1 MTVNDKQRNVDL
13 TRSRRFTAVAIAALL
28 LGTVLAVPS
37 ASSAGK
43 SSAQLRKE
51 KAALEKQVKQL
62 RKERDAFQAEILN
75 QARIVD
81 TASAEVSEVEQ
92 ALADLELLVA
102 EQRDDLTLA
111 ERALEGAILAVSAA
125 ERRSAELAEQQ
136 SALNDQVND
145 LALQTYIGRD
155 STVEGSFGLA
165 RTGDIY
171 KAARV
176 QTLIGAAFGDIN
188 NTSDELRA
196 LQVDTEVA
204 TKALNEAVE
213 QREQFKVE
221 AEIQLDQLLEA
232 VDLQDQI
239 VFEAESRLEAR
250 LYEAAALAE
259 LDAELAEE
267 ITAEQNNLTRVIKA
281 EKAKRAEEERLRR
294 EAERKRREAE
304 EARRRRL
311 LGIADSP
318 TSVNFDKSELTTV
331 WGIRVHESIADKLL
345 ALLKAASRDGI
356 RLGGGGYRSS
366 QSQINLRRAHCG
378 TSEWAIYRKPSY
390 QCRPPTARPGASMH
404 ERGLAVDFTQN
415 GRALWSNTSGYR
427 WLKRNAAKY
436 GFRNLPSEPWHW
448 STNGR

>member
-1 MTVNDKQRNVDL
+1 MW
-13 TRSRRFTAVAIAALL
+13 LL
-28 LGTVLAVPS
+28 IGTFVSIPP

-51 KAALEKQVKQL
+51 KAAIQQQVNQL
-62 RKERDAFQAEILN
+62 RKERDVFQKEVLD

-81 TASAEVSEVEQ
+81 TATAEVSEVEQ

-102 EQRDDLTLA
+102 EQRDDLTRA
-111 ERALEGAILAVSAA
+111 EQALEGAVLSVSA
-125 ERRSAELAEQQ
+125 AEQQ
-136 SALNDQVND
+136 SAELASQQAALNGQVND

-155 STVEGSFGLA
+155 STIEGSFGLA

-188 NTSDELRA
+188 NTSDQLRA
-196 LQVDTEVA
+196 LQVDTQVA
-204 TKALNEAVE
+204 TKALNEAVT
-213 QREQFKVE
+213 QRELLRGE

-232 VDLQDQI
+232 VGLQAQI
-239 VFEAESRLEAR
+239 VFEAENRLEAR

-259 LDAELAEE
+259 LDAEMAKKIE
-267 ITAEQNNLTRVIKA
+267 AEQSDLAKVVQA

-304 EARRRRL
+304 EARQRRL
-311 LGIADSP
+311 LGFADAP
-318 TSVNFDKSELTTV
+318 TSTNFDKSELTTV
-331 WGIRVHESIADKLL
+331 WGIQVHESIADKLL

-378 TSEWAIYRKPSY
+378 TSNWAIYSKPSY

-427 WLKRNAAKY
+427 WLKRNASKY

-448 STNGR
+448 SVNGR

>member
-1 MTVNDKQRNVDL
+1 MW
-13 TRSRRFTAVAIAALL
+13 LL
-28 LGTVLAVPS
+28 IGTFVSIPP

-51 KAALEKQVKQL
+51 KAAIQQQVNQL
-62 RKERDAFQAEILN
+62 RKERDVFQKEVLD

-81 TASAEVSEVEQ
+81 TATAEVSEVEQ
-92 ALADLELLVA
+92 TLADLELLVA
-102 EQRDDLTLA
+102 EQRDDLTRA
-111 ERALEGAILAVSAA
+111 EQALEGAVLSVSA
-125 ERRSAELAEQQ
+125 AEQQ
-136 SALNDQVND
+136 SAELASQQAALNGQVND

-155 STVEGSFGLA
+155 STIEGSFGLA

-188 NTSDELRA
+188 NTSDQLRA
-196 LQVDTEVA
+196 LQVDTQVA
-204 TKALNEAVE
+204 TKALNEAVT
-213 QREQFKVE
+213 QRELLRGE

-232 VDLQDQI
+232 VGLQAQI
-239 VFEAESRLEAR
+239 VFEAETRLEAR

-259 LDAELAEE
+259 LDAEMAKKIE
-267 ITAEQNNLTRVIKA
+267 AEQNDLAQVVQA

-304 EARRRRL
+304 EARQRRL
-311 LGIADSP
+311 LGIADAP
-318 TSVNFDKSELTTV
+318 TSTNFDKSELTTV
-331 WGIRVHESIADKLL
+331 WGIQVHESIADKLL
-345 ALLKAASRDGI
+345 ALLRAASQDGI

-378 TSEWAIYRKPSY
+378 TSNWAIYSKPSY

-427 WLKRNAAKY
+427 WLKRNASKY

-448 STNGR
+448 SVNGR

>member
-1 MTVNDKQRNVDL
+1 M
-13 TRSRRFTAVAIAALL
+13 
-28 LGTVLAVPS
+28 GTVLAVPS
-37 ASSAGK
+37 ANGAGK
-43 SSAQLRKE
+43 SSAQLRKD
-51 KAALEKQVKQL
+51 KAALEQQVRQL
-62 RKERDAFQAEILN
+62 GKERDVFQKEILSHA
-75 QARIVD
+75 QVID
-81 TASAEVSEVEQ
+81 TATAEVSEVEQ

-102 EQRDDLTLA
+102 EQRDDVTRA
-111 ERALEGAILAVSAA
+111 ERALEGAVLAVTAA
-125 ERRSAELAEQQ
+125 ERKSGELADQQ
-136 SALNDQVND
+136 TTLKAQVND

-155 STVEGSFGLA
+155 STIEGSFGLA

-188 NTSDELRA
+188 NTSDRLRA
-196 LQVDTEVA
+196 LQIDTQVA
-204 TKALNEAVE
+204 TKALNEAAVR
-213 QREQFKVE
+213 RELLQSE
-221 AEIQLDQLLEA
+221 AEVQLEQLLEA
-232 VDLQDQI
+232 VGLQARA
-239 VFEAESRLEAR
+239 VLEAEERLEVR

-259 LDAELAEE
+259 LDAEMAKEIEAE
-267 ITAEQNNLTRVIKA
+267 NKNLSRVIKA
-281 EKAKRAEEERLRR
+281 EKAKRQEEERLRR

-304 EARRRRL
+304 EARQRRL
-311 LGIADSP
+311 LGIAGAP
-318 TSVNFDKSELTTV
+318 TSINFDRSELSTV

-345 ALLKAASRDGI
+345 ALLKASSRDGI

-366 QSQINLRRAHCG
+366 TSQIALRRANCG
-378 TSEWAIYRKPSY
+378 TSNWAVYSKPSY

-448 STNGR
+448 SVNGR

>member
-1 MTVNDKQRNVDL
+1 MW
-13 TRSRRFTAVAIAALL
+13 LL
-28 LGTVLAVPS
+28 IGTFVSIPP

-51 KAALEKQVKQL
+51 KAAIQQQVNQL
-62 RKERDAFQAEILN
+62 RKERDVFQKEVLD

-81 TASAEVSEVEQ
+81 TANAEVSEVEQ

-102 EQRDDLTLA
+102 EQRDDLTRA
-111 ERALEGAILAVSAA
+111 EQALEGAVLSVSAA
-125 ERRSAELAEQQ
+125 ERQSAELASQQ
-136 SALNDQVND
+136 AALNGQVND

-155 STVEGSFGLA
+155 STIEGSFGLA

-188 NTSDELRA
+188 NTSDHLRA
-196 LQVDTEVA
+196 LQVDTQVA
-204 TKALNEAVE
+204 TKALNEAVT
-213 QREQFKVE
+213 QRELLRGE

-232 VDLQDQI
+232 VGLQAQI
-239 VFEAESRLEAR
+239 VFEAENRLEAR

-259 LDAELAEE
+259 LDAEMAKKIE
-267 ITAEQNNLTRVIKA
+267 AEQNDLAKVVRA

-304 EARRRRL
+304 EARQRRL
-311 LGIADSP
+311 LGIAGAP
-318 TSVNFDKSELTTV
+318 TSTNFDKSELTTV
-331 WGIRVHESIADKLL
+331 WGIQVHESIADKLL
-345 ALLKAASRDGI
+345 ALLQAASRDGI

-378 TSEWAIYRKPSY
+378 TSNWAIYSKPSY

-427 WLKRNAAKY
+427 WLKRNASKY
-436 GFRNLPSEPWHW
+436 GLRNLPSEPWHW
-448 STNGR
+448 SVNGR

>member
-1 MTVNDKQRNVDL
+1 MW
-13 TRSRRFTAVAIAALL
+13 LL
-28 LGTVLAVPS
+28 IGTFVSIPP

-51 KAALEKQVKQL
+51 KAAIQQQVNQL
-62 RKERDAFQAEILN
+62 RKERDVFQKEVLD

-81 TASAEVSEVEQ
+81 TATAEVSEVEQ

-102 EQRDDLTLA
+102 EQRDDLTRA
-111 ERALEGAILAVSAA
+111 EQALEGAVLSVSA
-125 ERRSAELAEQQ
+125 AEQQ
-136 SALNDQVND
+136 SAELASQQAALNGQVND

-155 STVEGSFGLA
+155 STIEGSFGLA

-188 NTSDELRA
+188 NTSDQLRA
-196 LQVDTEVA
+196 LQVDTQVA
-204 TKALNEAVE
+204 TKALNEAVT
-213 QREQFKVE
+213 QRELLRGE

-232 VDLQDQI
+232 VGLQAQI
-239 VFEAESRLEAR
+239 VFEAETRLEAR

-259 LDAELAEE
+259 LDAEMAKKIE
-267 ITAEQNNLTRVIKA
+267 AEQNDLAQVVQA

-304 EARRRRL
+304 EARQRRL
-311 LGIADSP
+311 LGIADAP
-318 TSVNFDKSELTTV
+318 TSTNFDKSELTTV
-331 WGIRVHESIADKLL
+331 WGIQVHESIADKLL

-378 TSEWAIYRKPSY
+378 TSNWAIYSKPSY
-390 QCRPPTARPGASMH
+390 QCSPPTARPGASMH

-427 WLKRNAAKY
+427 WLKRNASKY

-448 STNGR
+448 SVNGR

>member
-1 MTVNDKQRNVDL
+1 MW
-13 TRSRRFTAVAIAALL
+13 LL
-28 LGTVLAVPS
+28 IGTFVSIPP

-51 KAALEKQVKQL
+51 KAAIQQQVNQL
-62 RKERDAFQAEILN
+62 RKERDVFQKEVLD

-81 TASAEVSEVEQ
+81 TATAEVSEVEQ

-102 EQRDDLTLA
+102 EQRDDLTRA
-111 ERALEGAILAVSAA
+111 EQALEGAVLSVSA
-125 ERRSAELAEQQ
+125 AEQQ
-136 SALNDQVND
+136 SAELASQQADLNSQVND

-155 STVEGSFGLA
+155 STIEGSFGLA

-188 NTSDELRA
+188 NTSDQLRA
-196 LQVDTEVA
+196 LQVDTQVA
-204 TKALNEAVE
+204 TKALNEAVT
-213 QREQFKVE
+213 QRELLRGE

-232 VDLQDQI
+232 VGLQAQI
-239 VFEAESRLEAR
+239 VFEAETRLEAR

-259 LDAELAEE
+259 LDAEMAKKIE
-267 ITAEQNNLTRVIKA
+267 AEQNDLAKVVQA

-304 EARRRRL
+304 EARQRRL
-311 LGIADSP
+311 LGIADAP
-318 TSVNFDKSELTTV
+318 TSTNFDKSELTTV
-331 WGIRVHESIADKLL
+331 WGIQVHESIADKLL

-378 TSEWAIYRKPSY
+378 TSNWAIYSKPSY
-390 QCRPPTARPGASMH
+390 QCSPPTARPGASMH

-427 WLKRNAAKY
+427 WLKRNASKY
-436 GFRNLPSEPWHW
+436 GLRNLPSEPWHW
-448 STNGR
+448 SVNGR

>member
-1 MTVNDKQRNVDL
+1 MW
-13 TRSRRFTAVAIAALL
+13 LL
-28 LGTVLAVPS
+28 IGTFVSIPP

-51 KAALEKQVKQL
+51 KAAIQQQVNQL
-62 RKERDAFQAEILN
+62 RKERDVFQKEVLD

-81 TASAEVSEVEQ
+81 TATAEVSEVEQ
-92 ALADLELLVA
+92 ALADLELIVA
-102 EQRDDLTLA
+102 EQRDDLTRA
-111 ERALEGAILAVSAA
+111 EQALEGAVLSVSA
-125 ERRSAELAEQQ
+125 AEQQ
-136 SALNDQVND
+136 SAELASQQAALNGQVND

-155 STVEGSFGLA
+155 STIEGSFGLA

-188 NTSDELRA
+188 NTSDQLRA
-196 LQVDTEVA
+196 LQVDTQVA
-204 TKALNEAVE
+204 TKALNEAVT
-213 QREQFKVE
+213 QRELLRGE

-232 VDLQDQI
+232 VGLQAQI
-239 VFEAESRLEAR
+239 VFEAENRLEAR

-259 LDAELAEE
+259 LDAEMAKKIE
-267 ITAEQNNLTRVIKA
+267 AEQNDLAKVVQA

-304 EARRRRL
+304 EARQRRL
-311 LGIADSP
+311 LGIADAP
-318 TSVNFDKSELTTV
+318 TSTNFDKSELTTV
-331 WGIRVHESIADKLL
+331 WGIQVHESIADKLL
-345 ALLKAASRDGI
+345 ALLRAASQDGI

-378 TSEWAIYRKPSY
+378 TSNWAIYSKPSY

-427 WLKRNAAKY
+427 WLKRNASKY

-448 STNGR
+448 SVNGR

>member
-1 MTVNDKQRNVDL
+1 MW
-13 TRSRRFTAVAIAALL
+13 LL
-28 LGTVLAVPS
+28 IGTFVSIPP

-51 KAALEKQVKQL
+51 KAAIQQQVNQL
-62 RKERDAFQAEILN
+62 RKERDVFQKEVLD

-81 TASAEVSEVEQ
+81 TATAEVSEVEQ

-102 EQRDDLTLA
+102 EQRDDLTRA
-111 ERALEGAILAVSAA
+111 EQALEGAVLSVSA
-125 ERRSAELAEQQ
+125 AEQQ
-136 SALNDQVND
+136 SAELASQQAALNGQVND

-155 STVEGSFGLA
+155 STIEGSFGLA

-188 NTSDELRA
+188 NTSDQLRA
-196 LQVDTEVA
+196 LQVDTQVA
-204 TKALNEAVE
+204 TKALNEAVT
-213 QREQFKVE
+213 QRELLRGE

-232 VDLQDQI
+232 VGLQAQI
-239 VFEAESRLEAR
+239 VFEAETRLEAR

-259 LDAELAEE
+259 LDAEMAKKIE
-267 ITAEQNNLTRVIKA
+267 AEQNDLAQVVQA

-304 EARRRRL
+304 EARQRRL
-311 LGIADSP
+311 LGIADAP
-318 TSVNFDKSELTTV
+318 TSTNFDKSELTTV
-331 WGIRVHESIADKLL
+331 WGIQVHESIADKLL
-345 ALLKAASRDGI
+345 ALLRAASQDGI

-378 TSEWAIYRKPSY
+378 TSNWAIYSKPSY
-390 QCRPPTARPGASMH
+390 QCSPPTARPGASMH

-427 WLKRNAAKY
+427 WLKRNASKY

-448 STNGR
+448 SVNGR

>member
-1 MTVNDKQRNVDL
+1 M
-13 TRSRRFTAVAIAALL
+13 AVLL
-28 LGTVLAVPS
+28 AGAVLAVPP
-37 ASSAGK
+37 ASGAGK

-51 KAALEKQVKQL
+51 KAALEQEVNEL
-62 RKERDAFQAEILN
+62 RKERDAFQTEILN
-75 QARIVD
+75 QARVVD
-81 TASAEVSEVEQ
+81 TATAEVSEVEQ
-92 ALADLELLVA
+92 ALADLEILVA
-102 EQRDDLTLA
+102 EQRDDLNRA
-111 ERALEGAILAVSAA
+111 EESLRGAEQAVSAA
-125 ERRSAELAEQQ
+125 ERKSDEIAEQQ
-136 SALNDQVND
+136 ATLTSQVND

-155 STVEGSFGLA
+155 STVEGSLGLA

-176 QTLIGAAFGDIN
+176 QTLIGAAFGDLN

-196 LQVDTEVA
+196 LQIDTLVA
-204 TKALNEAVE
+204 TKALNEAVNL
-213 QREQFKVE
+213 RELLRIE
-221 AEIQLDQLLEA
+221 AEAQLEQLLEA
-232 VDLQDQI
+232 VGLQAQM

-259 LDAELAEE
+259 LDAEMASQIE
-267 ITAEQNNLTRVIKA
+267 AEQTNLARVVQA
-281 EKAKRAEEERLRR
+281 EKAKRAQEERLRR

-304 EARRRRL
+304 EARRRQL
-311 LGIADSP
+311 LGIADAP
-318 TSVNFDKSELTTV
+318 TSINFDRSELTTV

-345 ALLKAASRDGI
+345 ALLQHASRDGI

-378 TSEWAIYRKPSY
+378 TSNWAIYSKPSY

-404 ERGLAVDFTQN
+404 ERGLAIDFTQN

-427 WLKRNAAKY
+427 WLKRNASKY
-436 GFRNLPSEPWHW
+436 GFKNLPSEPWHW

>member
-1 MTVNDKQRNVDL
+1 M
-13 TRSRRFTAVAIAALL
+13 AVLL
-28 LGTVLAVPS
+28 AGAVLAVPP
-37 ASSAGK
+37 ASGAGK

-51 KAALEKQVKQL
+51 KAALEQEVNEL
-62 RKERDAFQAEILN
+62 RKERDAFQTEILN
-75 QARIVD
+75 QARVVD
-81 TASAEVSEVEQ
+81 TATAEVSEVEQ
-92 ALADLELLVA
+92 ALADLEILVA
-102 EQRDDLTLA
+102 EQRDDLNRA
-111 ERALEGAILAVSAA
+111 EESLRGAEQDVSAA
-125 ERRSAELAEQQ
+125 ERKSDEIAEQQ
-136 SALNDQVND
+136 ATLTSQVND

-176 QTLIGAAFGDIN
+176 QTLIGAAFGDLN

-196 LQVDTEVA
+196 LQIDTLVA
-204 TKALNEAVE
+204 TKALNEAVNL
-213 QREQFKVE
+213 RELLRIE
-221 AEIQLDQLLEA
+221 AEAQLEQLLEA
-232 VDLQDQI
+232 VGLQAQM

-259 LDAELAEE
+259 LDAEMASQIE
-267 ITAEQNNLTRVIKA
+267 AEQTNLARVVQA
-281 EKAKRAEEERLRR
+281 EKAKRAQEERLRR

-304 EARRRRL
+304 EARRRQL
-311 LGIADSP
+311 LGIADAP
-318 TSVNFDKSELTTV
+318 TSINFDRSELTTV

-345 ALLKAASRDGI
+345 ALLQHASRDGI

-378 TSEWAIYRKPSY
+378 TSNWAIYSKPSY

-404 ERGLAVDFTQN
+404 ERGLAIDFTQN

-427 WLKRNAAKY
+427 WLKRNASKY
-436 GFRNLPSEPWHW
+436 GFKNLPSEPWHW

>member
-1 MTVNDKQRNVDL
+1 MW
-13 TRSRRFTAVAIAALL
+13 LL
-28 LGTVLAVPS
+28 IGTFVSIPP

-51 KAALEKQVKQL
+51 KAAIQQQVNQL
-62 RKERDAFQAEILN
+62 RKERDVFQKEVLD

-81 TASAEVSEVEQ
+81 TATAEVSEVEQ

-102 EQRDDLTLA
+102 EQRDDLTRA
-111 ERALEGAILAVSAA
+111 EQALEGAVLSVSA
-125 ERRSAELAEQQ
+125 AEQQ
-136 SALNDQVND
+136 SAELASQQAALNGQVND

-155 STVEGSFGLA
+155 STIEGSFGLA

-188 NTSDELRA
+188 NTSDQLRA
-196 LQVDTEVA
+196 LQVDTQVA
-204 TKALNEAVE
+204 TKALNEAVT
-213 QREQFKVE
+213 QRELLRGE

-232 VDLQDQI
+232 VGLQAQI
-239 VFEAESRLEAR
+239 VFEAETRLEAR

-259 LDAELAEE
+259 LDAEMAKKIE
-267 ITAEQNNLTRVIKA
+267 AEQNDLAKVVQA

-304 EARRRRL
+304 EARQRRL
-311 LGIADSP
+311 LGIADAP
-318 TSVNFDKSELTTV
+318 TSTNFDKSELTTV
-331 WGIRVHESIADKLL
+331 WGIQVHESIADKLL
-345 ALLKAASRDGI
+345 ALLRAASQDGI

-378 TSEWAIYRKPSY
+378 TSNWAIYSKPSY

-427 WLKRNAAKY
+427 WLKRNASKY
-436 GFRNLPSEPWHW
+436 GLRNLPSEPWHW
-448 STNGR
+448 SVNGR

>member
-1 MTVNDKQRNVDL
+1 ML
-13 TRSRRFTAVAIAALL
+13 I
-28 LGTVLAVPS
+28 GTVLAVPS
-37 ASSAGK
+37 ANGAGK
-43 SSAQLRKE
+43 SSAQLRKD
-51 KAALEKQVKQL
+51 KAALEQQVRQL
-62 RKERDAFQAEILN
+62 GKERDVFQKEILSHA
-75 QARIVD
+75 QVID
-81 TASAEVSEVEQ
+81 TATAEVSEVEQ

-102 EQRDDLTLA
+102 EQRDDVTRA
-111 ERALEGAILAVSAA
+111 ERALEGAVLAVTAA
-125 ERRSAELAEQQ
+125 ERKSGELADQQ
-136 SALNDQVND
+136 TTLKAQVND

-155 STVEGSFGLA
+155 STIEGSFGLA

-188 NTSDELRA
+188 NTSDRLRA
-196 LQVDTEVA
+196 LQIDTQVA
-204 TKALNEAVE
+204 TKALNEAAVR
-213 QREQFKVE
+213 RELLQSE
-221 AEIQLDQLLEA
+221 AEVQLEQLLEA
-232 VDLQDQI
+232 VGLQAR
-239 VFEAESRLEAR
+239 VVLEAEERLEVR

-259 LDAELAEE
+259 LDAEMAKEIEAE
-267 ITAEQNNLTRVIKA
+267 NKNLSRVIKA
-281 EKAKRAEEERLRR
+281 EKAKRQEEERLRR

-304 EARRRRL
+304 EARQRRL
-311 LGIADSP
+311 LGIAGAP
-318 TSVNFDKSELTTV
+318 TSINFDRSELSVV

-345 ALLKAASRDGI
+345 ALLKASSRDGI

-366 QSQINLRRAHCG
+366 TSQIALRRAHCG
-378 TSEWAIYRKPSY
+378 TSNWAVYSKPSY

-448 STNGR
+448 SVNGR

>member
-1 MTVNDKQRNVDL
+1 M
-13 TRSRRFTAVAIAALL
+13 AVLL
-28 LGTVLAVPS
+28 AGAVLAVPP
-37 ASSAGK
+37 ASGAGK
-43 SSAQLRKE
+43 SSAHLRKE
-51 KAALEKQVKQL
+51 KAALEQEVNEL
-62 RKERDAFQAEILN
+62 RKERDAFQTEILN
-75 QARIVD
+75 QARVVD
-81 TASAEVSEVEQ
+81 TATAEVSEVEQ
-92 ALADLELLVA
+92 ALADLEILVA
-102 EQRDDLTLA
+102 EQRDDLNRA
-111 ERALEGAILAVSAA
+111 EESLRAAEQAVSAA
-125 ERRSAELAEQQ
+125 ERKSDEIAEQQ
-136 SALNDQVND
+136 ATLTSQVND

-176 QTLIGAAFGDIN
+176 QTLIGAAFGDLN

-196 LQVDTEVA
+196 LQIDTLVA
-204 TKALNEAVE
+204 TKALNEAVNL
-213 QREQFKVE
+213 RELLRIE
-221 AEIQLDQLLEA
+221 AEAQLEQLLEA
-232 VDLQDQI
+232 VGLQAQM

-259 LDAELAEE
+259 LDAEMASQIE
-267 ITAEQNNLTRVIKA
+267 AEQTNLARVVQA
-281 EKAKRAEEERLRR
+281 EKAKRAQEERLRR

-304 EARRRRL
+304 EARRRQL
-311 LGIADSP
+311 LGIADAP
-318 TSVNFDKSELTTV
+318 TSINFDRSELTTV

-345 ALLKAASRDGI
+345 ALLQHASRDGI

-378 TSEWAIYRKPSY
+378 TSNWAIYSKPSY

-404 ERGLAVDFTQN
+404 ERGLAIDFTQN

-427 WLKRNAAKY
+427 WLKRNASKY
-436 GFRNLPSEPWHW
+436 GFKTLPSKPWHW

>member
-1 MTVNDKQRNVDL
+1 MW
-13 TRSRRFTAVAIAALL
+13 LL
-28 LGTVLAVPS
+28 IGTFVSIPP

-51 KAALEKQVKQL
+51 KAAIQQQVNQL
-62 RKERDAFQAEILN
+62 RKERDVFQKEVLD

-81 TASAEVSEVEQ
+81 TATAEVSEVEQ
-92 ALADLELLVA
+92 ALADLELIVA
-102 EQRDDLTLA
+102 EQRDDLTRA
-111 ERALEGAILAVSAA
+111 EQALEGAVLSVSA
-125 ERRSAELAEQQ
+125 AEQQ
-136 SALNDQVND
+136 SAELASQQAALNGQVND

-155 STVEGSFGLA
+155 STIEGSFGLA

-188 NTSDELRA
+188 NTSDQLRA
-196 LQVDTEVA
+196 LQVDTQVA
-204 TKALNEAVE
+204 TKALNEAVT
-213 QREQFKVE
+213 QRELLRGE

-232 VDLQDQI
+232 VGLQAQI
-239 VFEAESRLEAR
+239 VFEAENRLEAR

-259 LDAELAEE
+259 LDAEMAKKIE
-267 ITAEQNNLTRVIKA
+267 AEQNDLAKVVQA

-304 EARRRRL
+304 EARQRRL
-311 LGIADSP
+311 LGFADAP
-318 TSVNFDKSELTTV
+318 TSTNFDKSELTTV
-331 WGIRVHESIADKLL
+331 WGIQVHESIADKLL

-378 TSEWAIYRKPSY
+378 TSNWAIYSKPSY

-427 WLKRNAAKY
+427 WLKRNASKY
-436 GFRNLPSEPWHW
+436 GLRNLPSEPWHW
-448 STNGR
+448 SVNGR

>member
-1 MTVNDKQRNVDL
+1 M
-13 TRSRRFTAVAIAALL
+13 AVLL
-28 LGTVLAVPS
+28 AGAVLAVPP
-37 ASSAGK
+37 ASGAGK

-51 KAALEKQVKQL
+51 KAALEQEVNEL
-62 RKERDAFQAEILN
+62 RKERDAFQTEILN
-75 QARIVD
+75 QARVVD
-81 TASAEVSEVEQ
+81 TATAEVSEVEQ
-92 ALADLELLVA
+92 ALADLEILVA
-102 EQRDDLTLA
+102 EQRDDLNRA
-111 ERALEGAILAVSAA
+111 EESLRGAEQAVSAA
-125 ERRSAELAEQQ
+125 ERKSDEIAEQQ
-136 SALNDQVND
+136 ATLTSQVND

-176 QTLIGAAFGDIN
+176 QTLIGAAFGDLN

-196 LQVDTEVA
+196 LQIDTLVA
-204 TKALNEAVE
+204 TKALNEAVNL
-213 QREQFKVE
+213 RELLRIE
-221 AEIQLDQLLEA
+221 AEAQLEQLLEA
-232 VDLQDQI
+232 VGLQAQMD
-239 VFEAESRLEAR
+239 FEAESRLEAR

-259 LDAELAEE
+259 LDAEMASQIE
-267 ITAEQNNLTRVIKA
+267 AEQTNLARVVQA
-281 EKAKRAEEERLRR
+281 EKAKRAQEERLRR

-304 EARRRRL
+304 EARRRQL
-311 LGIADSP
+311 LGIADAP
-318 TSVNFDKSELTTV
+318 TSINFDRSELTTV

-345 ALLKAASRDGI
+345 ALLQHASRDGI

-378 TSEWAIYRKPSY
+378 TSNWAIYSKPSY

-404 ERGLAVDFTQN
+404 ERGLAIDFTQN

-427 WLKRNAAKY
+427 WLKRNASKY
-436 GFRNLPSEPWHW
+436 GFKNLPSEPWHW

>member
-1 MTVNDKQRNVDL
+1 M
-13 TRSRRFTAVAIAALL
+13 
-28 LGTVLAVPS
+28 GTVLAVPS
-37 ASSAGK
+37 ANGAGK
-43 SSAQLRKE
+43 SSAQLRKD
-51 KAALEKQVKQL
+51 KAALEQQVRQL
-62 RKERDAFQAEILN
+62 RKERDVFQKEILSHA
-75 QARIVD
+75 QVID
-81 TASAEVSEVEQ
+81 TATAEVSEVEQ

-102 EQRDDLTLA
+102 EQRDDVTRA
-111 ERALEGAILAVSAA
+111 EIALEGAVLAVTAA
-125 ERRSAELAEQQ
+125 ERKSVELADQQ
-136 SALNDQVND
+136 TTLRAQVND
-145 LALQTYIGRD
+145 LAFQTYIGRD

-188 NTSDELRA
+188 NTSDRLRA
-196 LQVDTEVA
+196 LQIDTQVA
-204 TKALNEAVE
+204 TKALDEAAVR
-213 QREQFKVE
+213 RELLRSE
-221 AEIQLDQLLEA
+221 AEAQLEQLLEA
-232 VDLQDQI
+232 VGLQAR
-239 VFEAESRLEAR
+239 VVLEAEERLEVR

-259 LDAELAEE
+259 LDAEMAKEIEAEN
-267 ITAEQNNLTRVIKA
+267 NNLSRVIRA
-281 EKAKRAEEERLRR
+281 EKAKRAEEERLRL

-304 EARRRRL
+304 EARQRRL
-311 LGIADSP
+311 LGIAGAP
-318 TSVNFDKSELTTV
+318 TSINFDRSELSTV

-345 ALLKAASRDGI
+345 ALLKASSRDGI

-366 QSQINLRRAHCG
+366 TSQISLRRAHCG
-378 TSEWAIYRKPSY
+378 TSNWAIYRKPSY

-448 STNGR
+448 SVNGR

>member
-1 MTVNDKQRNVDL
+1 MG
-13 TRSRRFTAVAIAALL
+13 A
-28 LGTVLAVPS
+28 VLAVP
-37 ASSAGK
+37 AANGAGK

-51 KAALEKQVKQL
+51 KAALQEQVRQL
-62 RKERDAFQAEILN
+62 RKERDVFQDEILN
-75 QARIVD
+75 QARIID
-81 TASAEVSEVEQ
+81 TATADVSEVEQ

-102 EQRDDLTLA
+102 EQRDDVTHA
-111 ERALEGAILAVSAA
+111 ERALEGAVLAVTAA
-125 ERRSAELAEQQ
+125 ERKSASLAEQQ
-136 SALNDQVND
+136 AALHTQVND

-188 NTSDELRA
+188 NTSDRLRA
-196 LQVDTEVA
+196 LQIDTQVA
-204 TKALNEAVE
+204 TKALNEAVA
-213 QREQFKVE
+213 QRELLRSE
-221 AEIQLDQLLEA
+221 AEAQLEQLLEA
-232 VDLQDQI
+232 VGLQAQ
-239 VFEAESRLEAR
+239 VVLEAEERLEVR
-250 LYEAAALAE
+250 LYESAALAE
-259 LDAELAEE
+259 LDAEMAKE
-267 ITAEQNNLTRVIKA
+267 IAAEQQNLSRVIKA
-281 EKAKRAEEERLRR
+281 EKAKRAEEDRLRR

-304 EARRRRL
+304 EARQRRL
-311 LGIADSP
+311 LGIADAP
-318 TSVNFDKSELTTV
+318 TSINFDKSELTSV

-366 QSQINLRRAHCG
+366 DSQVALRRAHCG
-378 TSEWAIYRKPSY
+378 TSNWAVYRKPSY

-427 WLKRNAAKY
+427 WLKRNASKY

-448 STNGR
+448 SVNGR

>member
-1 MTVNDKQRNVDL
+1 MW
-13 TRSRRFTAVAIAALL
+13 LL
-28 LGTVLAVPS
+28 IGTFVSIPP

-51 KAALEKQVKQL
+51 KAAIQQQVNQL
-62 RKERDAFQAEILN
+62 RKERDVFQKEVLD

-81 TASAEVSEVEQ
+81 TATAEVSEVEQ

-102 EQRDDLTLA
+102 EQRDDLTRA
-111 ERALEGAILAVSAA
+111 EQALEGAVLSVSA
-125 ERRSAELAEQQ
+125 AEQQ
-136 SALNDQVND
+136 SAELASQQADLNSQVND

-155 STVEGSFGLA
+155 STIEGSFGLA

-188 NTSDELRA
+188 NTSDQLRA
-196 LQVDTEVA
+196 LQVDTQVA
-204 TKALNEAVE
+204 TKALNEAVT
-213 QREQFKVE
+213 QRELLRGE

-232 VDLQDQI
+232 VGLQAQI
-239 VFEAESRLEAR
+239 VFEAETRLEAR

-259 LDAELAEE
+259 LDAEMAKKIE
-267 ITAEQNNLTRVIKA
+267 AEQNDLAQVVQA

-304 EARRRRL
+304 EARQRRL
-311 LGIADSP
+311 LGIADAP
-318 TSVNFDKSELTTV
+318 TSTNFDKSELTTV
-331 WGIRVHESIADKLL
+331 WGIQVHESIADKLL
-345 ALLKAASRDGI
+345 ALLRAASQDGI

-378 TSEWAIYRKPSY
+378 TSNWAIYSKPSY
-390 QCRPPTARPGASMH
+390 QCSPPTARPGASMH

-427 WLKRNAAKY
+427 WLKRNASKY

-448 STNGR
+448 SVNGR

>member
-1 MTVNDKQRNVDL
+1 M
-13 TRSRRFTAVAIAALL
+13 
-28 LGTVLAVPS
+28 GTVLAVPS
-37 ASSAGK
+37 ANGAGK
-43 SSAQLRKE
+43 SSAQLRKD
-51 KAALEKQVKQL
+51 KAALEQQVRQL
-62 RKERDAFQAEILN
+62 GKERDVFQKEILSHA
-75 QARIVD
+75 QVID
-81 TASAEVSEVEQ
+81 TATAEVSEVEQ

-102 EQRDDLTLA
+102 EQRDDVTRA
-111 ERALEGAILAVSAA
+111 ERALEGAVLAVTAA
-125 ERRSAELAEQQ
+125 ERKSGELADQQ
-136 SALNDQVND
+136 TTLKAQVND

-155 STVEGSFGLA
+155 STIEGSFGLA

-171 KAARV
+171 KAARI

-196 LQVDTEVA
+196 LQIDTQVA
-204 TKALNEAVE
+204 TKALNEAAVR
-213 QREQFKVE
+213 RELLQSE
-221 AEIQLDQLLEA
+221 AEVQLEQLLEA
-232 VDLQDQI
+232 VGLQAR
-239 VFEAESRLEAR
+239 VVLEAEERLEVR

-259 LDAELAEE
+259 LDAEMAKEIEAE
-267 ITAEQNNLTRVIKA
+267 NKNLSRVIKA
-281 EKAKRAEEERLRR
+281 EKAKRLEEERLRR

-304 EARRRRL
+304 EARQRRL
-311 LGIADSP
+311 LGIAGAP
-318 TSVNFDKSELTTV
+318 TSINFDRSELSTV

-345 ALLKAASRDGI
+345 ALLKASSRDGI

-366 QSQINLRRAHCG
+366 TSQIALRRAHCG
-378 TSEWAIYRKPSY
+378 TSNWAVYSKPSY

-448 STNGR
+448 SVNGR

>member
-1 MTVNDKQRNVDL
+1 MW
-13 TRSRRFTAVAIAALL
+13 LL
-28 LGTVLAVPS
+28 IGTFVSIPP

-51 KAALEKQVKQL
+51 KAAIQQQVNQL
-62 RKERDAFQAEILN
+62 RKERDVFQKEVLD

-81 TASAEVSEVEQ
+81 TATAEVSEVEQ

-102 EQRDDLTLA
+102 EQRDDLTRA
-111 ERALEGAILAVSAA
+111 EQALEGAVLSVSA
-125 ERRSAELAEQQ
+125 AEQQ
-136 SALNDQVND
+136 SAELASQQADLNSQVND

-155 STVEGSFGLA
+155 STIEGSFGLA

-188 NTSDELRA
+188 NTSDQLRA
-196 LQVDTEVA
+196 LQVDTQVA
-204 TKALNEAVE
+204 TKALNEAVT
-213 QREQFKVE
+213 QRELLRGE

-232 VDLQDQI
+232 VGLQAQI
-239 VFEAESRLEAR
+239 VFEAENRLEAR

-259 LDAELAEE
+259 LDAEMAKKIE
-267 ITAEQNNLTRVIKA
+267 AEQNDLAKVVQA

-304 EARRRRL
+304 EARQRRL
-311 LGIADSP
+311 LGIADAP
-318 TSVNFDKSELTTV
+318 TSTNFDKSELTTV
-331 WGIRVHESIADKLL
+331 WGIQVHESIADKLL
-345 ALLKAASRDGI
+345 ALLRAASQDGI

-378 TSEWAIYRKPSY
+378 TSNWAIYSKPSY
-390 QCRPPTARPGASMH
+390 QCSPPTARPGASMH

-427 WLKRNAAKY
+427 WLKRNASKY

-448 STNGR
+448 SVNGR

>member
-1 MTVNDKQRNVDL
+1 MW
-13 TRSRRFTAVAIAALL
+13 LL
-28 LGTVLAVPS
+28 IGTFVSIPP

-51 KAALEKQVKQL
+51 KAAIQQQVNQL
-62 RKERDAFQAEILN
+62 RKERDVFQKEVLD

-81 TASAEVSEVEQ
+81 TATAEVSEVEQ

-102 EQRDDLTLA
+102 EQRDDLTRA
-111 ERALEGAILAVSAA
+111 EQALEGAVLSVSA
-125 ERRSAELAEQQ
+125 AEQQ
-136 SALNDQVND
+136 SAELASQQAALNGQVND

-155 STVEGSFGLA
+155 STIEGSFGLA

-188 NTSDELRA
+188 NTSDQLRA
-196 LQVDTEVA
+196 LQVDTQVA
-204 TKALNEAVE
+204 TKALNEAVT
-213 QREQFKVE
+213 QRELLRGE

-232 VDLQDQI
+232 VGLQAQI
-239 VFEAESRLEAR
+239 VFEAETRLEAR

-259 LDAELAEE
+259 LDAEMAKKIE
-267 ITAEQNNLTRVIKA
+267 AEQNDLAQVVQA

-304 EARRRRL
+304 EARQRRL
-311 LGIADSP
+311 LGIADAP
-318 TSVNFDKSELTTV
+318 TSTNFDKSELTTV
-331 WGIRVHESIADKLL
+331 WGIQVHESIADKLL
-345 ALLKAASRDGI
+345 ALLRAASQDGI

-378 TSEWAIYRKPSY
+378 TSNWAIYSKPSY

-427 WLKRNAAKY
+427 WLKRNASKY
-436 GFRNLPSEPWHW
+436 GLRNLPSEPWHW
-448 STNGR
+448 SVNGR

>member
-1 MTVNDKQRNVDL
+1 MW
-13 TRSRRFTAVAIAALL
+13 LL
-28 LGTVLAVPS
+28 IGTFVSIPP

-51 KAALEKQVKQL
+51 KAAIQQQVNQL
-62 RKERDAFQAEILN
+62 RKERDVFQKEVLD

-92 ALADLELLVA
+92 ALGDLELLVA
-102 EQRDDLTLA
+102 EQRDDLTRA
-111 ERALEGAILAVSAA
+111 EQALEGAVLSVSA
-125 ERRSAELAEQQ
+125 AEQQ
-136 SALNDQVND
+136 SAELASQQAALNSQVND

-155 STVEGSFGLA
+155 STIEGSFGLA

-188 NTSDELRA
+188 NTSDQLRA
-196 LQVDTEVA
+196 LQVDTQVA
-204 TKALNEAVE
+204 TKALNEAVT
-213 QREQFKVE
+213 QRELLRGE

-232 VDLQDQI
+232 VGLQAQI
-239 VFEAESRLEAR
+239 VFEAENRLEAR

-259 LDAELAEE
+259 LDAEMAKKIE
-267 ITAEQNNLTRVIKA
+267 AEQSDLAKVVRA

-304 EARRRRL
+304 EARQRRL
-311 LGIADSP
+311 LGFADAP
-318 TSVNFDKSELTTV
+318 TSTNFDKSELTTV
-331 WGIRVHESIADKLL
+331 WGIQVHESIADKLL

-378 TSEWAIYRKPSY
+378 TSNWAIYSKPSY

-427 WLKRNAAKY
+427 WLKRNASKY
-436 GFRNLPSEPWHW
+436 GLRNLPSEPWHW
-448 STNGR
+448 SVNGR

>member
-1 MTVNDKQRNVDL
+1 M
-13 TRSRRFTAVAIAALL
+13 
-28 LGTVLAVPS
+28 GTVLAVPN
-37 ASSAGK
+37 ASGAGK
-43 SSAQLRKE
+43 SSAQLRKD
-51 KAALEKQVKQL
+51 KAALEQQVRQL
-62 RKERDAFQAEILN
+62 RKERDVFQKEILS
-75 QARIVD
+75 QAQVVD
-81 TASAEVSEVEQ
+81 TATAEVSEVEQ

-102 EQRDDLTLA
+102 EQRDDVTRA
-111 ERALEGAILAVSAA
+111 ERALEGAVLAVTAA
-125 ERRSAELAEQQ
+125 ERRSAELADQQ
-136 SALNDQVND
+136 TTLQAQVND

-155 STVEGSFGLA
+155 STIEGSFGLA

-188 NTSDELRA
+188 NTSDRLRG
-196 LQVDTEVA
+196 LQVDTQVA
-204 TKALNEAVE
+204 TKALNEAAVR
-213 QREQFKVE
+213 RELLQSE
-221 AEIQLDQLLEA
+221 AAAQLEQLLEA
-232 VDLQDQI
+232 VGLQARVVLD
-239 VFEAESRLEAR
+239 AEERLEVR
-250 LYEAAALAE
+250 LFESAALAE
-259 LDAELAEE
+259 LDAELAKE
-267 ITAEQNNLTRVIKA
+267 IATENDNLSRVIKA
-281 EKAKRAEEERLRR
+281 EKAKRKEEERLRL

-311 LGIADSP
+311 LGIAGAP
-318 TSVNFDKSELTTV
+318 TSINFDRSELSTV

-366 QSQINLRRAHCG
+366 TSQIALRRAHCG
-378 TSEWAIYRKPSY
+378 TSNWAIYHKPSY

-415 GRALWSNTSGYR
+415 GRALWSNTSGFR

-448 STNGR
+448 SVNGR

>member
-1 MTVNDKQRNVDL
+1 MW
-13 TRSRRFTAVAIAALL
+13 LL
-28 LGTVLAVPS
+28 IGTFVSIPP

-51 KAALEKQVKQL
+51 KAAIQQQVNQL
-62 RKERDAFQAEILN
+62 RKERDVFQKEVLD

-81 TASAEVSEVEQ
+81 TATAEVSEVEQ
-92 ALADLELLVA
+92 ALADLELIVA
-102 EQRDDLTLA
+102 EQRDDLTRA
-111 ERALEGAILAVSAA
+111 EQALEGAVLSVSA
-125 ERRSAELAEQQ
+125 AEQQ
-136 SALNDQVND
+136 SAELASQQAALNGQVND

-155 STVEGSFGLA
+155 STIEGSFGLA

-188 NTSDELRA
+188 NTSDQLRA
-196 LQVDTEVA
+196 LQVDTQVA
-204 TKALNEAVE
+204 TKALNEAVT
-213 QREQFKVE
+213 QRELLRGE

-232 VDLQDQI
+232 VGLQAQI
-239 VFEAESRLEAR
+239 VLEAENRLEAR

-259 LDAELAEE
+259 LDAEMAKKIE
-267 ITAEQNNLTRVIKA
+267 AEQNDLAKVVQA

-304 EARRRRL
+304 EARQRRL
-311 LGIADSP
+311 LGIADAP
-318 TSVNFDKSELTTV
+318 TSTNFDKSELTTV
-331 WGIRVHESIADKLL
+331 WGIQVHESIADKLL
-345 ALLKAASRDGI
+345 ALLRAASQDGI

-378 TSEWAIYRKPSY
+378 TSNWAIYSKPSY

-427 WLKRNAAKY
+427 WLKRNASKY
-436 GFRNLPSEPWHW
+436 GLRNLPSEPWHW
-448 STNGR
+448 SVNGR

>member
-1 MTVNDKQRNVDL
+1 MW
-13 TRSRRFTAVAIAALL
+13 LL
-28 LGTVLAVPS
+28 IGTFVSIPP

-51 KAALEKQVKQL
+51 KAAIQQQVNQL
-62 RKERDAFQAEILN
+62 RKERDVFQKEVLD

-81 TASAEVSEVEQ
+81 TATAEVSEVEQ

-102 EQRDDLTLA
+102 EQRDDLTRA
-111 ERALEGAILAVSAA
+111 EQALEGAVLSVSA
-125 ERRSAELAEQQ
+125 AEQQ
-136 SALNDQVND
+136 SAELASQQADLNSQVND

-155 STVEGSFGLA
+155 STIEGSFGLA

-188 NTSDELRA
+188 NTSDQLRA
-196 LQVDTEVA
+196 LQVDTQVA
-204 TKALNEAVE
+204 TKALNEAVT
-213 QREQFKVE
+213 QRELLRGE

-232 VDLQDQI
+232 VGLQAQI
-239 VFEAESRLEAR
+239 VFEAENRLEAR

-259 LDAELAEE
+259 LDAEMAKKIE
-267 ITAEQNNLTRVIKA
+267 AEQNDLAKVVQA

-304 EARRRRL
+304 EARQRRL
-311 LGIADSP
+311 LGIADAP
-318 TSVNFDKSELTTV
+318 TSTNFDKSELTTV
-331 WGIRVHESIADKLL
+331 WGIQVHESIADKLL
-345 ALLKAASRDGI
+345 ALLRAASQDGI

-378 TSEWAIYRKPSY
+378 TSNWAIYSKPSY
-390 QCRPPTARPGASMH
+390 QCSPPTARPGASMH

-427 WLKRNAAKY
+427 WLKRNASKY
-436 GFRNLPSEPWHW
+436 GLRNLPSEPWHW
-448 STNGR
+448 SVNGR